1 MVHWDSLLHSRAYV
15 ETSSEIL
22 RERRRLPPLN
32 RRDRINGRMLFF
44 SFFESLVTAVGWK
57 SSSSSPAS
65 QKYSINTCSG
75 VSGLRANSDNLSRTS
90 SALAPLSGRPIS
102 DGATLPFTST
112 HNACPSNRAMIKA
125 DRSPVV
131 VGPAPLLPPAFLA
144 ASASRLRRN
153 VSFLIA
159 SSVYSVRARLMGAL
173 GVDTAPADGV
183 GACVNG
189 EVVRSCSRI
198 RLVSV
203 VMASSFMRYLPLKV
217 CDIHTGGPI
226 HHKPVP
232 G

>member
-1 MVHWDSLLHSRAYV
+1 MIKQ
-15 ETSSEIL
+15 SEQ
-22 RERRRLPPLN
+22 
-32 RRDRINGRMLFF
+32 
-44 SFFESLVTAVGWK
+44 S
-57 SSSSSPAS
+57 
-65 QKYSINTCSG
+65 
-75 VSGLRANSDNLSRTS
+75 
-90 SALAPLSGRPIS
+90 
-102 DGATLPFTST
+102 
-112 HNACPSNRAMIKA
+112 NANRAMIKA

-226 HHKPVP
+226 HHKPVLLCSFERGTTSLSRTKIQNIIP
-232 G
+232 KRIHTRTYLKLSQYVL

>member
-1 MVHWDSLLHSRAYV
+1 MFWSIRPPGN
-15 ETSSEIL
+15 L
-22 RERRRLPPLN
+22 RQ
-32 RRDRINGRMLFF
+32 F
-44 SFFESLVTAVGWK
+44 VTH
-57 SSSSSPAS
+57 
-65 QKYSINTCSG
+65 
-75 VSGLRANSDNLSRTS
+75 S

-217 CDIHTGGPI
+217 CDIRLLWWRLCGWLSLVHSP
-226 HHKPVP
+226 PLP
-232 G
+232 GALA